1 MPVPTASY
9 QIHAKGFWS
18 PVIHISGPDGD
29 VGVLKVSRNRW
40 GMVVSAA
47 YTPEKGEKLEIRR
60 DPGIL
65 RSQFSLWSEGREW
78 LGASLRWSFI
88 GREVDLSTGPRPM
101 RLIPLPGFCAGW
113 ALHAPKTGQMAQVRL
128 GKEGKIDVFRRMDFE
143 VVIFALFLSHLTR
156 VESWWPGPLIE
167 DIHDTQTRTTTA

>member
-88 GREVDLSTGPRPM
+88 GREGHSSRSLLDVAPQPTSRRVATASTPCR
-101 RLIPLPGFCAGW
+101 
-113 ALHAPKTGQMAQVRL
+113 
-128 GKEGKIDVFRRMDFE
+128 
-143 VVIFALFLSHLTR
+143 
-156 VESWWPGPLIE
+156 
-167 DIHDTQTRTTTA
+167 

>member
-88 GREVDLSTGPRPM
+88 GREVDLSTGTRPM